1 LTIVNESGYG
11 GFMRSSHAN
20 PVADSPPGGV
30 REARRLETRARL
42 FDAALSEIGSSGLAA
57 ADVTAIATAAGVVRG
72 TFYFHFP
79 TKEHVLVELERSEE
93 AKIVA
98 ELRDAPA
105 EPGDLV
111 SILLLLVRHVLAAE
125 RRLGSVV
132 FRDMLGL
139 HFSST
144 RPVEDE
150 VAQHPLAEFLCSAIT
165 EAQRAGSVPLDADAL
180 ELGVFFLTGLF
191 ALLATGVQDSAT
203 ADAVLSRYVTTIVK
217 GMEKR

>member
-1 LTIVNESGYG
+1 MQS
-11 GFMRSSHAN
+11 
-20 PVADSPPGGV
+20 VAETPAGGV

-42 FDAALSEIGSSGLAA
+42 FGAALGEISRRGLAG
-57 ADVTAIATAAGVVRG
+57 ADVSAIAATAGVVRG

-79 TKEHVLVELERSEE
+79 TKEHVLVELERREE
-93 AKIVA
+93 SRIVA
-98 ELRDAPA
+98 ELSGALDGA
-105 EPGDLV
+105 GDLASV
-111 SILLLLVRHVLAAE
+111 LIALVHHVLAAE
-125 RRLGSVV
+125 RRLGPVV

-144 RPVEDE
+144 RPLEDE
-150 VAQHPLAEFLCSAIT
+150 VAQHPLAQFLSSAIAD
-165 EAQRAGSVPLDADAL
+165 EQHAGRVPVEADAV

-217 GMEKR
+217 GMETR